1 MFANKGSQLKARKQP
16 PRRPPPPMV
25 RDLARVGGVPLGL
38 ARPLSRV
45 LLGASPNRLRCEQGV
60 ARRNSRCKRAAA
72 AAAGWG
78 QAGRAEHGCLTD
90 SFEPVLGGT
99 AKLALKMLGA
109 FPWLPTPPLCRRV
122 APESGSR
129 RPGAL
134 PCPPFSA
141 PFGRRSPAPT
151 ARTA

>member
-16 PRRPPPPMV
+16 PHPPPPPMV

-109 FPWLPTPPLCRRV
+109 FPWLPTPLSAAGSPPRVVRAAQGHCPVPPSQPPLGVAAPPRRLG
-122 APESGSR
+122 P
-129 RPGAL
+129 
-134 PCPPFSA
+134 
-141 PFGRRSPAPT
+141 
-151 ARTA
+151 